1 MRPAGR
7 HGRRKEVT
15 EVLSEEIGGVMPGE
29 ETPERAMRRYGLMAA
44 ALLIAGGLAAI
55 PNKLLHDPPHPPT
68 IYLLVVL
75 ALVSGGIC
83 LLIPWQRLPRRSLH
97 VVGAVGSIEVV
108 LSVWFGDPIFAWY
121 YVFVVVFAAYAFRT
135 RTEVALQPG
144 IRDPDDVDPVGAPVR
159 RAPSGR

>member
-7 HGRRKEVT
+7 HGRRKEVR

-29 ETPERAMRRYGLMAA
+29 ETPEGAMRRYGLMAA

-121 YVFVVVFAAYAFRT
+121 YVSRRLRRVRLSDADRGGATA
-135 RTEVALQPG
+135 G